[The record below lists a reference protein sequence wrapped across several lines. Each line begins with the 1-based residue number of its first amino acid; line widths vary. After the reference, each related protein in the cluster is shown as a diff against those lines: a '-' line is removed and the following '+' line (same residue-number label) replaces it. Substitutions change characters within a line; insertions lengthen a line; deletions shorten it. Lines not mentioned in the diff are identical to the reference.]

1 MSPTRP
7 VSRAAVI
14 RALDAALIDEVGI
27 PSVVLM
33 EHAGHLVAAEILRR
47 HGPVATTVLCGPGN
61 NGGDGYVIARHL
73 ALAGAAVVAVAV
85 LPPTSP
91 ACRLHHGI
99 AERLGLLGPP
109 LTEPQLLVDAV
120 FGTGQRAPL
129 GLPPIPGLLEAVGRG
144 VPLIAVDVPTGVD
157 ADTGH
162 RVGEF
167 PEPTLTVTI
176 GRLKPALFA
185 PPRPWV
191 LVDIGLEWR
200 GIAPEAVLVDTVSA
214 WPLPRAANKWDR
226 GHVGVWAGSPE
237 KAGAAVLACRG
248 ALRGGAGLVTLL
260 LAKEAWGR
268 LAALPPEVMVAE
280 PGPFAGCD
288 AWVVGPG
295 LGRGSDAAVRRLWA
309 EDPRPA
315 VFDADAIRA
324 LDGTPSEHPRL
335 LTPHAGEA
343 AHLLGRDWR
352 TLEGD
357 RLATATALRGVA
369 PAIYK
374 GACPIVT
381 GTPLAILAGGHPQ
394 AGTGGSGDVLAGLCG
409 ALLARGRPVSGDA
422 VEALAV
428 RAAYLH
434 LRAAT
439 IAGPVGITASD
450 IADAIPRAVVSLG

>member
-1 MSPTRP
+1 MTVTRP
-7 VSRAAVI
+7 VSRAAAI
-14 RALDAALIDEVGI
+14 RALDAALIGEVGI
-27 PSVVLM
+27 PSAVLM

-47 HGPVATTVLCGPGN
+47 YGAVATTVLCGPGN

-73 ALAGAAVVAVAV
+73 ALAGARVVAVAV
-85 LPPTSP
+85 FPPTS
-91 ACRLHHGI
+91 AECRLHHGI
-99 AERLGLLGPP
+99 ADRLGLVGPP
-109 LTEPQLLVDAV
+109 LAEPQLLVDAL

-129 GLPPIPGLLEAVGRG
+129 ILPPTPCLDAVGRG
-144 VPLIAVDVPTGVD
+144 VPLVAVDVPTGID
-157 ADTGH
+157 ADTGA

-200 GIAPEAVLVDTVSA
+200 GTAPEAVLVDAVSA
-214 WPLPRAANKWDR
+214 WPVPRSANKWDR
-226 GHVGVWAGSPE
+226 GHVAVWAGSPE

-260 LAKEAWGR
+260 IAKEAWSR

-280 PGPFAGCD
+280 PGPFAGAD

-295 LGRGSDAAVRRLWA
+295 LGRGHDAALRRLWA

-324 LDGTPSEHPRL
+324 LDGTPSAHPRL

-357 RLATATALRGVA
+357 RLATAAALRAVG

-374 GACPIVT
+374 GASPIVT
-381 GTPLAILAGGHPQ
+381 GAPLAILAGGHPQ

-409 ALLARGRPVSGDA
+409 ALLARGRPGNGDA

-428 RAAYLH
+428 RAAFLH
-434 LRAAT
+434 LRAAAM
-439 IAGPVGITASD
+439 AGPVGITAGE
-450 IADAIPRAVVSLG
+450 IADAIPGAVASLG